1 MKEKSFHLYKQLF
14 YEFFK
19 VGLFTFGGGYAMI
32 SLISQVCVEKRKWLT
47 DEEMLNITVI
57 AESTPGPMAIN
68 CATFTG
74 YKQAGFLGALI
85 STFAMIIP
93 SFLVICL
100 LSFLFDQ
107 FMEITWVSNA
117 FAGIKIAAT
126 LLIIDAGLSMFHKM
140 KKKAFPLAVMLSSF
154 VFMMFSY
161 IFDWHISV
169 ILVMFAAAL
178 FSISFNLIKGKISN
192 KEVSSK

>member
-169 ILVMFAAAL
+169 IFVMLAAAL